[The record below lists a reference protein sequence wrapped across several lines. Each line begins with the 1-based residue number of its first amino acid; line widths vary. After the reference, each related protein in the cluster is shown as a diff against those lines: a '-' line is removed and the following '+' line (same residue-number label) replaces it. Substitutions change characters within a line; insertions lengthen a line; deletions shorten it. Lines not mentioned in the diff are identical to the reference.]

1 MHVKLLGRDRHA
13 FARDDRRNNRSPS
26 YCSQWQ
32 MERSIT
38 MHLLVIT
45 EGTIDRRASNRD
57 DKAVATVASVGTVAT
72 EKFIPIG

>member
-1 MHVKLLGRDRHA
+1 
-13 FARDDRRNNRSPS
+13 
-26 YCSQWQ
+26 

-45 EGTIDRRASNRD
+45 EGTIARRASNRD

-72 EKFIPIG
+72 EKFLLNLTASR